1 MDNLQTN
8 IAVVTQQRAK
18 HTKTRYYIL
27 AMIFLVTAFNYG
39 DRATLSMAATPMSHE
54 LGIDSVTMGY
64 IFLGL
69 CMGLCDWSNSR
80 RLATR

>member
-27 AMIFLVTAFNYG
+27 AMIFWSRLLITVIVQPFQWLQRQCLMSWESTQLPWVIFSQPLHG
-39 DRATLSMAATPMSHE
+39 PM
-54 LGIDSVTMGY
+54 
-64 IFLGL
+64 
-69 CMGLCDWSNSR
+69 
-80 RLATR
+80 

>member
-27 AMIFLVTAFNYG
+27 AMIFWSRLLITVIVQ
-39 DRATLSMAATPMSHE
+39 LSQWQQRQCLMNWELTQSLWDIFSRPLHGPM
-54 LGIDSVTMGY
+54 
-64 IFLGL
+64 
-69 CMGLCDWSNSR
+69 
-80 RLATR
+80 

>member
-27 AMIFLVTAFNYG
+27 AMIFFG
-39 DRATLSMAATPMSHE
+39 H
-54 LGIDSVTMGY
+54 G
-64 IFLGL
+64 F
-69 CMGLCDWSNSR
+69 
-80 RLATR
+80 